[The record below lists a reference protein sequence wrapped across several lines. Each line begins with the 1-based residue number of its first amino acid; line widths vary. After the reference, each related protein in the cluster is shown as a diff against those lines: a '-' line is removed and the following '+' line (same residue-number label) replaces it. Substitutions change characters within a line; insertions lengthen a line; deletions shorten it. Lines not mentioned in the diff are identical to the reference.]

1 MISSVPL
8 GLELYSGGTE
18 LADLFFII
26 HGTESLEKS
35 ELVPGTYPAD
45 VSGCKKALEYFLYG
59 RDEAEGMQILEDLLR
74 KGRAGRE
81 SCSDTDM
88 REIAEYTLFLP
99 ARVIV
104 YLTAELLQKPFWGLW
119 KQLYQSVY
127 RDEIGKKYAPKW
139 LEELRSSTI
148 EAPIP
153 PVRTSNF
160 LRQDGYYTFWRTPE
174 ELKGQPN
181 YYISD
186 DDRMYWWDGTD
197 EVIISDDTKQWLKD
211 LAAEHR
217 EIMKVTSEAPDRREL
232 FLESFVKTLAD
243 ADEYYRKIFLPLS
256 AYFNQVYD
264 DNRWWIS

>member
-1 MISSVPL
+1 
-8 GLELYSGGTE
+8 
-18 LADLFFII
+18 
-26 HGTESLEKS
+26 
-35 ELVPGTYPAD
+35 
-45 VSGCKKALEYFLYG
+45 
-59 RDEAEGMQILEDLLR
+59 
-74 KGRAGRE
+74 
-81 SCSDTDM
+81 M

-243 ADEYYRKIFLPLS
+243 ADEYYRKIFPFRKMFYEFLEHSDRREYRAAIELFSRLCERSREKGKIIEKAHADWSITSRNVTHNTARMQLKRYLS
-256 AYFNQVYD
+256 VMANVGLREKYFGF
-264 DNRWWIS
+264 